1 MTKKKSVLALSLVL
15 STSLLVTACGK
26 TEEPKT
32 SSTENQ
38 TKTTSTDTS
47 STPTKELKVVKTWTR
62 LDCTLVPFLVAD
74 KLGYFEEQGIKLE
87 YTGETQP
94 PQRVASILNG
104 NNDVGSAH
112 PNTLA
117 IARAGGANIKGVVRS
132 IVEPPVE
139 IDDIHLQHMW
149 WVSNKNGPIKTIDDI
164 KNFKGKVKV
173 GTLLRNACIDYLT
186 DKLLAKHGI
195 PKDKIEWIT
204 MPDKEQ
210 VLALKRG
217 LIDIA
222 TPHPP
227 FFKATEESGVANIL
241 ITSREIGG
249 ENAGTYTYY
258 FSDKYIEEHP
268 EEVKAFVIAIK
279 KAERWINENPEQA
292 NKWTEEAIGVPVT
305 ANHFYSTDAVI
316 PDKDIQEWIDGSVD
330 SGALPKG
337 KIKVEDIITH
347 QFDAYGNQV

>member
-1 MTKKKSVLALSLVL
+1 MNMHKKSFALILVLAAI
-15 STSLLVTACGK
+15 LLLAGCGK
-26 TEEPKT
+26 TEEKAETAGNKT
-32 SSTENQ
+32 EDN
-38 TKTTSTDTS
+38 
-47 STPTKELKVVKTWTR
+47 LKPVKTWTR
-62 LDCTLVPFLVAD
+62 KDCTLVPFLVAD
-74 KLGYFEEQGIKLE
+74 KKGFFKEQGIKIE

-117 IARAGGANIKGVVRS
+117 IARFGGANIKGVVRS
-132 IVEPPVE
+132 IIEPPAN
-139 IDDIHLQHMW
+139 ITDIHLQHMW
-149 WVSNKNGPIKTIDDI
+149 WVSNKNGPIKTLDDI
-164 KNFKGKVKV
+164 KNIKGKVKV

-186 DKLLAKHGI
+186 DKILTKYNI

-210 VLALKRG
+210 VLALKKG

-227 FFKATEESGVANIL
+227 FFKATEETGIANIL
-241 ITSREIGG
+241 ITSRDIGG

-258 FSDKYIEEHP
+258 FSDKYIQEHP

-279 KAERWINENPEQA
+279 KAERWINANPDQA
-292 NKWTEEAIGVPVT
+292 NKWTEEELGIPVT
-305 ANHFYSTDAVI
+305 ANHYYADDAII
-316 PDKDIQEWIDGSVD
+316 PDKDIQDWIDGSVS
-330 SGALPKG
+330 SGAFPQG
-337 KIKVEDIITH
+337 AIKVEDIITH
-347 QFDAYGNQV
+347 DFDSFGNQK